1 MKLIER
7 EGKSTSSIISAFMK
21 EFGYTLENF
30 KFEVTEEGKSGFLNL
45 FGGKPTKVTFMVPDV
60 NDKMESFTRTFLQ
73 LVEIQCKDVRVTVK
87 DNTHHVSIVDAS
99 DAGFLIGKDARFLDS
114 MQHLLN
120 QMVNKAEKKQH
131 RMMLDVDGYRKRRI
145 DALTEKVKSIAEK
158 VKKNGRSITLEPL
171 HASHRRI
178 VHQLVENDKEI
189 RTMTIGEG
197 EYKRVVILPANK
209 SKGGSRP
216 PQRRRTRRPK
226 PADK

>member
-60 NDKMESFTRTFLQ
+60 NDKMESYTRTFLQ
-73 LVEIQCKDVRVTVK
+73 HVEIQCKEVHVTMK
-87 DNTHHVSIVDAS
+87 DNTHMVTIVEAS

-120 QMVNKAEKKQH
+120 QMVNKAEKKQY
-131 RMMLDVDGYRKRRI
+131 RMVLDVDGYRKRRI
-145 DALTEKVKSIAEK
+145 EALTEKVKSIAEK

-178 VHQLVENDKEI
+178 VHQLIENDKEI

-209 SKGGSRP
+209 GKGGSRP

-226 PADK
+226 PATE